1 MGFRKIDARRLPR
14 PGAWVASAAFAMTCL
29 LAGCGGG
36 GGGGGGGLPIG
47 LLPGATTP
55 PASGGGNTGGGVD
68 SGIVASATVAGQ
80 CAAPRAGTNP
90 ATGRPYPDSA
100 GSLDLEK
107 TWVRGWIDETYL
119 WYGEV
124 PATLKASDYATPIA
138 WFNVLK
144 TPATTASGRAKD
156 RFHFTYD
163 TEVYRQLSQGGVSA
177 GYGMETAT
185 VRSSPPRDIR
195 IAFVEPNSPAATAML
210 QRGAKLLTID
220 GVNVVSAT
228 GTANVNV
235 INGALVPKALGESH
249 SFTFDMNGTQSTV
262 QLTAQK
268 IISTPVQDVT
278 VIPTAGGPVGYLLF
292 NDHVTT
298 SEPLLIDAVNGF
310 KSAGINDLVLDMRY
324 NGGGQLNIASRLA
337 YMISS
342 PAVTAGKTFEQ
353 LVFNDKNPFH
363 QTATQ
368 TLTPFLA
375 TSNSGQPLP
384 TLGLSRV
391 TVLTGPDTCSASE
404 SVINSLRGV
413 GVTVNL
419 VGGTTCGKPYGFI
432 PQDNCGTTYFAIQFK
447 GANQQGYGDYS
458 DGFAPDAN
466 CAVAD
471 DFGHPLGD
479 PAEARLAAALNLRS
493 AGACPVPGSTKTA
506 PSAARAASAALDKSQ
521 AVPQAEQ
528 PYLLERSPLR
538 ENRLIDAVPNP
549 G

>member
-14 PGAWVASAAFAMTCL
+14 AGAWASGAAFAALAATCL
-29 LAGCGGG
+29 LAGCGGGG

-47 LLPGATTP
+47 LLPGVTP
-55 PASGGGNTGGGVD
+55 PPAAGDNNTGG
-68 SGIVASATVAGQ
+68 SGIVASATVAAQ
-80 CAAPRAGTNP
+80 CAAPRTGINP
-90 ATGRPYPDSA
+90 ATNRAYPDTA
-100 GSLDLEK
+100 GSLDTEK
-107 TWVRGWIDETYL
+107 SWVRGWIDETYL
-119 WYGEV
+119 WYSEV
-124 PATLKASDYATPIA
+124 PPGLKAADYPTPVA

-144 TPATTASGRAKD
+144 TPATTSSGRAKD

-163 TEVYRQLSQGGVSA
+163 TEVYRQLNLGGVSA
-177 GYGMETAT
+177 GYGMETAS

-195 IAFVEPNSPAATAML
+195 IALVEPNSPAATAGIL
-210 QRGAKLLTID
+210 RGAKILTID

-235 INGALVPKALGESH
+235 INGALSPKALGESH

-268 IISTPVQDVT
+268 ITSTPVQNVK
-278 VIPTAGGPVGYLLF
+278 VIDPAGANVGYLLF
-292 NDHVTT
+292 NDHITT
-298 SEPLLIDAVNGF
+298 SEPLLINAVNTF
-310 KSAGINDLVLDMRY
+310 KGAAIKDLVLDMRY
-324 NGGGQLNIASRLA
+324 NGGGQLAIASRLA

-353 LVFNDKNPFH
+353 LVYNDKNPFR
-363 QTATQ
+363 QTAAQ

-413 GVTVNL
+413 GVAVNL

-466 CAVAD
+466 CTVAD
-471 DFGHPLGD
+471 DFGHQLGD

-493 AGACPVPGSTKTA
+493 AGACPVPSSSKT
-506 PSAARAASAALDKSQ
+506 SAGAALDK
-521 AVPQAEQ
+521 PQPTPLAEQ
-528 PYLLERSPLR
+528 PYLLDRSPLR
-538 ENRLIDAVPNP
+538 ENRLIDTLPNP